1 MKRDIEIDYYQIT
14 LGPAHLA
21 RIEALNGQPGIR
33 CRGVALAASEETRRY
48 GEGPGSDVETVLEGI
63 YEATPLIRRLYATLA
78 HADARSPD
86 LIIIDAPADPIQ
98 FCLGR
103 RAQSR
108 GVRVFSRWAATI
120 LDHPR
125 RRAKEFLK
133 GFVYRGWDAYLV
145 TGARGREYLSTFG
158 VSDRDVFVCGNPVD
172 AESIEHICDV
182 LSYETRQDAF
192 LFAGRFLRLK
202 NLPAFARAYL
212 RYRSEGGRFG
222 LRLAG
227 FGEEERAVRAIL
239 ESEPDVEFLGHLDL
253 RELVR
258 QYRRAAALVL
268 PSYSENWGLVVNEA
282 MHAELPVLVSSHTGC
297 APELVEDGLTG
308 LVFDP
313 LSEDSMA
320 RSLHRFEA
328 LGEKERACL
337 AEAASRRVQTQRPE
351 RWAELVANAARSRV
365 ADEVSSG
372 GAEE

>member
-172 AESIEHICDV
+172 AESIEQICDAR
-182 LSYETRQDAF
+182 SHETRQDASDSKIF
-192 LFAGRFLRLK
+192 RHSRVPICATEAKADDSDSGSPASGRK
-202 NLPAFARAYL
+202 SAP
-212 RYRSEGGRFG
+212 
-222 LRLAG
+222 
-227 FGEEERAVRAIL
+227 
-239 ESEPDVEFLGHLDL
+239 
-253 RELVR
+253 
-258 QYRRAAALVL
+258 
-268 PSYSENWGLVVNEA
+268 
-282 MHAELPVLVSSHTGC
+282 C
-297 APELVEDGLTG
+297 APSWKASPMSSSWDISIFVNWCGSTG
-308 LVFDP
+308 ARLRWSFRP
-313 LSEDSMA
+313 IQKIGDSSSTRRCT
-320 RSLHRFEA
+320 RSCPF
-328 LGEKERACL
+328 
-337 AEAASRRVQTQRPE
+337 
-351 RWAELVANAARSRV
+351 W
-365 ADEVSSG
+365 
-372 GAEE
+372 